1 MEINSID
8 SRSVIE
14 LGQSLKSV
22 EQNEENVK
30 QAVAKKEEVV
40 KKAVEST
47 QVSKV
52 NSESNEQGK
61 VLDLLG

>member
-22 EQNEENVK
+22 QQNEENVK
-30 QAVAKKEEVV
+30 QAVEKKEEVV
-40 KKAVEST
+40 EKAVEST